1 MVVDDAHV
9 DARVKSVSKGWRTL
23 LEKTVELKPE
33 IDF

>member
-1 MVVDDAHV
+1 MVVAAVHG